1 MQIGKK
7 LVTYFCGILL
17 IAAVCSTV
25 VMAGGPPLKDN
36 ACSACHKDF
45 GTILP
50 KKHPDVDKT
59 APCLTCHKSDAAK
72 TEATKF
78 STEIHKIHQGGKT
91 KLECASCH
99 AL

>member
-1 MQIGKK
+1 MSCLRKITIYTCA
-7 LVTYFCGILL
+7 VLL
-17 IAAVCSTV
+17 IFTLFGTM

-36 ACSACHKDF
+36 ICSTCHKDF
-45 GTILP
+45 GAILP

-59 APCLTCHKSDAAK
+59 APCLTCHKSDASK

>member
-1 MQIGKK
+1 MQIWKK
-7 LVTYFCGILL
+7 LVACFCGILL
-17 IAAVCSTV
+17 MGILFSTA

-36 ACSACHKDF
+36 ACAACHKDF
-45 GTILP
+45 GAILP

-59 APCLTCHKSDAAK
+59 KPCLSCHTSDAAK

-78 STEIHKIHQGGKT
+78 SAAIHKIHQGEKT